1 MKFQLLPPF
10 SEGFS
15 NPFLYPRWTLE
26 SLGTLEPRKSA
37 LEEDFE
43 EEEDKEENDQLDD
56 EMEDVANEKVSL
68 SSFRKNSIVLV
79 FFHVVLC
86 YY

>member
-1 MKFQLLPPF
+1 MYL
-10 SEGFS
+10 
-15 NPFLYPRWTLE
+15 RWTLE

-56 EMEDVANEKVSL
+56 EMEDVANEKVKLSL
-68 SSFRKNSIVLV
+68 FSSTKHQCHCLFSM
-79 FFHVVLC
+79 
-86 YY
+86 

>member
-1 MKFQLLPPF
+1 M
-10 SEGFS
+10 
-15 NPFLYPRWTLE
+15 FLFIYFRWTLE
-26 SLGTLEPRKSA
+26 SLGTLELRKSA

-56 EMEDVANEKVSL
+56 GIEDGANEKVGLSL
-68 SSFRKNSIVLV
+68 SPSMKHHEAPVILCVFSWSLV
-79 FFHVVLC
+79 